1 VSTDEQ
7 SRAPLPAPQL
17 SSTSL
22 IYLAM
27 GLITLVTLNLEL
39 LFTRVISVMAYYHL
53 SFFIISLAVLG
64 MTVGALVTYV
74 WPRRFE
80 PRAALPAV
88 ADWFFLSI
96 PLSIGCAFAITQT
109 DSGNL
114 SGALALAL
122 TALITSVPFVLSG
135 ILVSLTLTR
144 CGLPYGRIYAVDLLG
159 AALGSL
165 LFVPVLD
172 WLSPGG
178 FALVL
183 SALAALASWSYRR
196 SFGVGGYRL
205 PLAWAPL
212 MLLAVCLTEG
222 SHVGLVPLSAKGQ
235 RIDPDEVLY
244 QGWNSHSF
252 VTVERARKQ
261 LPSMWGAS
269 PRMTWQP
276 VDQAELKIDGGAG
289 TAFVRFDGNL
299 KPLAWLNYD
308 VTALPYRLQK
318 PGAVAVIGA
327 GGGRDILAAL
337 VNDADNVVG
346 IEVNAQIVDLHRGEA
361 APELSQFNQVSRH
374 PAVTLVH
381 DEARSYMTR
390 APQRFDVIQMSLVDT
405 WAASAAGAYSLT
417 ENGLY
422 TREAWHTFLDRL
434 TNQGLFSVSRWHSP
448 QGMGETTRCV
458 ALAVSVCQERGLTP
472 RDHIALVS
480 SNKVAN
486 LIISRQPIQGSLRER
501 LEEVCQEYQ
510 YQLLMAPGLPAREP
524 VFQKLA
530 DCQTA
535 AELAAVCSQQPLDIS
550 PPNDDRPYFFNQLR
564 FWRLDSVLFDRS
576 GYVGVAGNL
585 RAAGTVLLLLVL
597 SIAAVAV
604 GILWPLRQVGLPV
617 GMPLAYFR
625 TGLLYF
631 AAIGLGFMLIE
642 MAFVQRFSL
651 VLGHPSYSLACVIGS
666 MVLAAGVGSA
676 LSEYLPTNRPRL
688 FLLYPAI
695 IMAVQLLAWALLPA
709 AALWAVNQPLATRV
723 AVTLAFTVPSGL
735 VMGLG
740 FPLGMVQITR
750 YGESV
755 APWMWGINGAA
766 SVVGTIVSILISM
779 SLGISATLLAG
790 TVCYGL
796 ILVANLCFQRLGQAS
811 AATTASE
818 PLSLGL
824 SAKWQNKGLGQA

>member
-1 VSTDEQ
+1 
-7 SRAPLPAPQL
+7 
-17 SSTSL
+17 
-22 IYLAM
+22 M

-64 MTVGALVTYV
+64 MTAGALLTYV
-74 WPRRFE
+74 WPRYFE
-80 PRAALPAV
+80 PRAALPAF

-109 DSGNL
+109 ESGNL
-114 SGALALAL
+114 TGALALAL
-122 TALITSVPFVLSG
+122 TAILISVPFVLSG

-172 WLSPGG
+172 QLSPGG
-178 FALVL
+178 FALLL
-183 SALAALASWSYRR
+183 SALAALASWAYRR
-196 SFGVGGYRL
+196 SFAVGGRRL

-212 MLLAVCLTEG
+212 MVLAVCLTES
-222 SHVGLVPLSAKGQ
+222 SHIGLVPLSAKGQ
-235 RIDPDEVLY
+235 RIDPDSLLY

-252 VTVERARKQ
+252 VMVEQMHKQ

-269 PRMTWQP
+269 PRMEWRP
-276 VDQAELKIDGGAG
+276 VDQAELTIDGSAG
-289 TAFVRFDGNL
+289 TAFVRFDGDL
-299 KPLAWLNYD
+299 GPLAWLNYD
-308 VTALPYRLQK
+308 VTAVPYQLHK

-327 GGGRDILAAL
+327 GGGRDILSAL
-337 VNDADNVVG
+337 VNGADSVVG
-346 IEVNAQIVDLHRGEA
+346 IEVNKRIVDLHRGAA

-390 APQRFDVIQMSLVDT
+390 SPQCFDVIQMSLVDT

-434 TNQGLFSVSRWHSP
+434 TDQGLFSVSRWHSEN
-448 QGMGETTRCV
+448 GLGETTRCV
-458 ALAVSVCQERGLTP
+458 ALAVAVCQERGLTP

-486 LIISRQPIQGSLRER
+486 LIISRQPIQGGLLER
-501 LEEVCQEYQ
+501 LQEVCQKYQ
-510 YQLLMAPGLPAREP
+510 YQLLLAPGLPSSQP
-524 VFQKLA
+524 LYQQLV
-530 DCQTA
+530 DCQSEP
-535 AELAAVCSQQPLDIS
+535 ELAAVCSRQILDIS
-550 PPNDDRPYFFNQLR
+550 PPSDDRPYFFNQLR
-564 FWRLDSVLFDRS
+564 FWRLDSVLFDQ
-576 GYVGVAGNL
+576 GGFECAAGNL
-585 RAAGTVLLLLVL
+585 RATGTVLLLLAFG
-597 SIAAVAV
+597 IAAVLGGV
-604 GILWPLRQVGLPV
+604 LWPLRRVGLPA
-617 GMPLAYFR
+617 GMPLPFFR

-631 AAIGLGFMLIE
+631 AAIGVGFMLIE

-676 LSEYLPTNRPRL
+676 ISEYLPADQPRL
-688 FLLYPAI
+688 FLVYPAI
-695 IMAVQLLAWALLPA
+695 ILAVQLAAWGLLPA
-709 AALWAVNQPLATRV
+709 ATLWAVTQPLATRV
-723 AVTLAFTVPSGL
+723 AVTLAFTIPCGL

-750 YGESV
+750 YGASV

-766 SVVGTIVSILISM
+766 SVVGTIVAILISM
-779 SLGISATLLAG
+779 SLGISATVLAG

-796 ILVANLCFQRLGQAS
+796 ILAANLRFQRLGQAS
-811 AATTASE
+811 AATVPAE
-818 PLSLGL
+818 PVSLSV
-824 SAKWQNKGLGQA
+824 APQWQKKGMSQA